1 MGHIEGGQTFAA
13 GEHTA
18 HVFHLGGV
26 ELGQVERGQRF
37 AV

>member
-13 GEHTA
+13 REHIA
-18 HVFHLGGV
+18 HPFHLGGV